1 MSEETRQ
8 RFKDAVWLKY
18 TEPVTL
24 IGAGGIGSWVA
35 LLLYKMGYKIEVY
48 DSDNLEELNI
58 GSQLYS
64 LNNCNNS
71 KLKALQALLF
81 FFNPKE
87 IYNIMEKPVRFVES
101 SSSYPVVICAVD
113 NMETRELSSRM
124 WFERASEAKW
134 EGIWIFI
141 DGRMDAETLE
151 VFTLTNA
158 NDYLKYKSHLFPDS
172 DIEHAPC
179 SFKATPYTSALI
191 SSRIISCLI
200 NHITNCLDTSSKRSV
215 PFHISEVIPLIL
227 STTE

>member
-71 KLKALQALLF
+71 KLKALQALLLQ
-81 FFNPKE
+81 
-87 IYNIMEKPVRFVES
+87 
-101 SSSYPVVICAVD
+101 
-113 NMETRELSSRM
+113 RELVLLSRVSGLVAGKNRSLADHKQTGKRCLSQRHFPTFSS
-124 WFERASEAKW
+124 
-134 EGIWIFI
+134 
-141 DGRMDAETLE
+141 L
-151 VFTLTNA
+151 
-158 NDYLKYKSHLFPDS
+158 
-172 DIEHAPC
+172 
-179 SFKATPYTSALI
+179 
-191 SSRIISCLI
+191 
-200 NHITNCLDTSSKRSV
+200 
-215 PFHISEVIPLIL
+215 
-227 STTE
+227 